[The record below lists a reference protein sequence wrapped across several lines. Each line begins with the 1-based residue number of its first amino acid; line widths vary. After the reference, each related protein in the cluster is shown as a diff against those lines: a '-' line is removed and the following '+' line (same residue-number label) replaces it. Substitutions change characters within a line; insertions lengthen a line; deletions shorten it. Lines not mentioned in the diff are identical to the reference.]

1 MWLNRK
7 FVRANKVNVAIVLFL
22 ICFIVIHTL
31 KPTLIYD
38 EDGGFRPF
46 GVGYRHKTIVPIWI
60 VAIILGIFSYLAVL
74 YYITM

>member
-7 FVRANKVNVAIVLFL
+7 FVRANKVNVAIVLFI

-38 EDGGFRPF
+38 EDGGFRSF

>member
-22 ICFIVIHTL
+22 ICFITIHTL

-60 VAIILGIFSYLAVL
+60 VAIILGIFSYLTVL